1 MSDIKEI
8 RETSLKEALRGIK
21 RIKDE
26 AVKNIQEIKATAVK
40 SIKDIKK
47 EKKSGF
53 NV

>member
-8 RETSLKEALRGIK
+8 KATSLKEALRGIK
-21 RIKDE
+21 QIKDE

-40 SIKDIKK
+40 SIKEIKK
-47 EKKSGF
+47 EKPGRF

>member
-21 RIKDE
+21 QIKDE